1 MSTLS
6 RFFWLLLPFIFLV
19 GSAVYVPLKL
29 NDDMGY
35 KRVESIKSELELLN
49 AKNREIKKENAILRQ
64 QIKAIVKDP
73 DFIENIARN
82 EMGMIAKDEIVYQ
95 F

>member
-6 RFFWLLLPFIFLV
+6 RFIWLSLPFIILI
-19 GSAVYVPLKL
+19 STAVYIPLKL
-29 NDDMGY
+29 NDDKGY
-35 KRVESIKSELELLN
+35 KRVERINAELEML
-49 AKNREIKKENAILRQ
+49 KDQNRRIKKENDTIRG
-64 QIKAIVKDP
+64 QIKAISSDP

-82 EMGMIAKDEIVYQ
+82 EMGMIAKDDIIYQ